1 MIKNKEHIIPL
12 NLKRQWHSQI
22 CYAPCTSCI
31 TEINNAQIHG
41 AQDIDAVM
49 PMYNLI
55 EYNDVYSKISED
67 LWQYYREEP
76 ALDNNYNITDFPVS
90 NNNSILFKCK
100 QQLTE

>member
-1 MIKNKEHIIPL
+1 
-12 NLKRQWHSQI
+12 
-22 CYAPCTSCI
+22 
-31 TEINNAQIHG
+31 
-41 AQDIDAVM
+41 M

-100 QQLTE
+100 QQLTG